1 MTTRAYLASLG
12 VTMNQAHDFVKANL
26 GSPATIYKVAQQY
39 GIDSQMLADIMSID
53 YPGLTASGV
62 ESFFQ
67 GRGFNGAALH
77 SKGVDNTS
85 NVAMLSSDFTALSN
99 LFGFN
104 THTGALSNE
113 ALRAS
118 VTKVTG
124 VNSYLY
130 AFAPINFDGAE
141 DGVFTGKELGVSN
154 FPSMAAT
161 WQNIESVFYGTVI
174 RLLESI
180 DQSEIQ
186 GLEDFVTQN
195 ETALSNN
202 DATAMAH
209 LQQLIINMFET
220 PAVTP
225 LFSEAELAQDL
236 SAATTTVVQLMGQNN
251 VSNIFS
257 GFFGSMVTG

>member
-1 MTTRAYLASLG
+1 MTTRSYLLSLG
-12 VTMNQAHDFVKANL
+12 VTMNQAHDFIKANL

-53 YPGLTASGV
+53 FPGLSASGV

-67 GRGFNGAALH
+67 GLGFNGAALH
-77 SKGVDNTS
+77 SKIVDNTS
-85 NVAMLSSDFTALSN
+85 NVALLSSDLAGVSN

-118 VTKVTG
+118 VVKATG
-124 VNSYLY
+124 MDAYLY
-130 AFAPINFDGAE
+130 AFSPFNFDGAE
-141 DGVFTGKELGVSN
+141 DGVFTGNEMGVSS
-154 FPSMAAT
+154 FSSMAAT

-174 RLLESI
+174 HLLESI

-186 GLEDFVTQN
+186 GLDDFATQN
-195 ETALSNN
+195 ESALIHN
-202 DATAMAH
+202 DAAAMAQ
-209 LQQLIINMFET
+209 LQQLIISMFET

-236 SAATTTVVQLMGQNN
+236 SAATATVVQLMGQNS
-251 VSNIFS
+251 VSSIFS
-257 GFFGSMVTG
+257 GFLGSVVTG